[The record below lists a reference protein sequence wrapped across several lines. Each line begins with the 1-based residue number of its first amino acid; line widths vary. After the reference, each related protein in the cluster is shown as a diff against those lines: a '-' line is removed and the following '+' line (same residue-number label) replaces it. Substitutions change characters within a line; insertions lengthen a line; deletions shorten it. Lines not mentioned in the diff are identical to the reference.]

1 MQKEVL
7 WVLYTFTNH
16 RFNICFF
23 KRLSFLRFSNV
34 AFSMLAA
41 MFPLSEGKIGPTRKI
56 CLAWTDISVSGCCVG
71 FVSWE
76 DQNSIYML
84 WFTLRQVGLRNQSR
98 QIAVCKLALMIVFLQ
113 ASILGWSLY
122 WSGHGYG
129 LLQSNRGPAG
139 EGDWNKKKGS
149 QAPNTF
155 ALEELKEKP
164 SIDEWILQWICQNVI
179 F

>member
-1 MQKEVL
+1 MTQKMMQKEVL

-16 RFNICFF
+16 CFNLCFF
-23 KRLSFLRFSNV
+23 KRLSFLRFSSV
-34 AFSMLAA
+34 AFSMLAT
-41 MFPLSEGKIGPTRKI
+41 MFPLSEGKIGPTGKI

-129 LLQSNRGPAG
+129 LLQSNGGPSR
-139 EGDWNKKKGS
+139 EGG
-149 QAPNTF
+149 
-155 ALEELKEKP
+155 LK
-164 SIDEWILQWICQNVI
+164 
-179 F
+179 